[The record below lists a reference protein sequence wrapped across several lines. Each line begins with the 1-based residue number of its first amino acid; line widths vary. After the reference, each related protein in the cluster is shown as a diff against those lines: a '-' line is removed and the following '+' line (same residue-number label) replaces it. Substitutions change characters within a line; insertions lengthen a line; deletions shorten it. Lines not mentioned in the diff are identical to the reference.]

1 MAKIAANISMLFRE
15 VATLDRFQAARA
27 AGFDGVEMQFPYA
40 ESPNELARAAQAAGM
55 PIVLINAPV
64 SRQYPLGLAGR
75 PEMRD
80 SFRSQLTQISEYAEA
95 LDVRFVHVLAGP
107 IYSIDERESC
117 CRTYAENLLLAAEAL
132 APRGV
137 GVLVE
142 ALNAHDVPNY
152 LIGTLADAESLL
164 DRCRQ
169 RVAFQ
174 FDLYHVARMGL
185 DPVVELKR
193 CMPFVRH
200 VQFADAPGRHEPGT
214 GSVEFDSALEVLNAG
229 GYDGWLAAEYIPL
242 AATSAGMG
250 WLGSWRRGTYG
261 VPPPQN

>member
-1 MAKIAANISMLFRE
+1 MPKIAANISMLFRE
-15 VATLDRFQAARA
+15 VATLDRFQAAHA

-40 ESPNELARAAQAAGM
+40 ESPNELARAAQAAGL

-64 SRQYPLGLAGR
+64 SRQYPFGLAGR

-107 IYSIDERESC
+107 VYSIDERESC
-117 CRTYAENLLLAAEAL
+117 CRTYAENLLLAADAL

-152 LIGTLADAESLL
+152 LVGTLADAESLL

-169 RVAFQ
+169 RVALQ

-214 GSVEFDSALEVLNAG
+214 GSVEFDSVLEVLNAG
-229 GYDGWLAAEYIPL
+229 GYGGWLSAEYIPL
-242 AATSAGMG
+242 AATAAGMG

-261 VPPPQN
+261 GPLPQN